1 MFAGVGGLV
10 VSYLDLQVER
20 RGFESRSDRE
30 FFQTIG
36 TPSWV
41 EYKVDRVERNATNS
55 GTNWAYVINESKAR
69 LAPVSSD

>member
-1 MFAGVGGLV
+1 MA
-10 VSYLDLQVER
+10 SYLDLQVER

-36 TPSWV
+36 TPRWV

-55 GTNWAYVINESKAR
+55 GTN
-69 LAPVSSD
+69 